1 MKTNEIISS
10 LPGDAQ
16 SEVFEVLKWF
26 SGCFISFANG
36 KYVVSVG
43 CALLD
48 KYPQDFKSIGY
59 LKNTDV
65 YTNDEINYF
74 AKQM

>member
-1 MKTNEIISS
+1 MKTNSILKS
-10 LPGDAQ
+10 LPD
-16 SEVFEVLKWF
+16 EVQCEVLDTLKWF

-36 KYVVSVG
+36 RFNISVG
-43 CALLD
+43 CGLLD

-59 LKNTDV
+59 LKNTDI
-65 YTNDEINYF
+65 YTNEEIVFF